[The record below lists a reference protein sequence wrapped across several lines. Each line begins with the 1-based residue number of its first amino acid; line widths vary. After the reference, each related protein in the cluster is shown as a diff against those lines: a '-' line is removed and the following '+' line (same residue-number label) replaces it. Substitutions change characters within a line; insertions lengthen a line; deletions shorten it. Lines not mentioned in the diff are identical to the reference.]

1 MPYTKN
7 WSLGSDYFVNPTLGT
22 HSNAVHKE
30 TSFGCVKKKKA
41 VWWNDK
47 DCSLTDLAFTD
58 PFVTLWK
65 KISHSTK
72 QLNWHLQNST
82 RNSPFYKFPHEMI
95 WKDAFVFRDD
105 KKVNARGDDGYQVYS
120 VSASNI
126 QLGEALVGY
135 CLPRLNKFWYPPSPC
150 PITVYYHFF
159 LKKRYCHRNILYL
172 VSIHLLCICLVVGI
186 YNKSSIPCHFLF
198 YFQIIHPL

>member
-1 MPYTKN
+1 MLIISIPIIYLTN
-7 WSLGSDYFVNPTLGT
+7 SNISCAIHWSLGSNYFVNPTLGT

-82 RNSPFYKFPHEMI
+82 RNSLFYKFPHEMI
-95 WKDAFVFRDD
+95 WKDAFVFRGD
-105 KKVNARGDDGYQVYS
+105 KKVNAGGDDGYQVYS

-126 QLGEALVGY
+126 QLGETFVGY
-135 CLPRLNKFWYPPSPC
+135 CLPRLSKFWYLPSPC

-159 LKKRYCHRNILYL
+159 
-172 VSIHLLCICLVVGI
+172 
-186 YNKSSIPCHFLF
+186 
-198 YFQIIHPL
+198 